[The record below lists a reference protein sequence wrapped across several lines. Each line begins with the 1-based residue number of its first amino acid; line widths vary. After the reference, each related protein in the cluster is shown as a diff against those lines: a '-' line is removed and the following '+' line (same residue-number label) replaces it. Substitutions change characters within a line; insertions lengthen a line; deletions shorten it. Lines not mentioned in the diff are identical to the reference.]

1 MAESGFLSVFFEESF
16 FCIGFPVFNCG
27 SDLFNGLFTSF
38 EFITGCILSM
48 SSLLRL
54 LVFFAF
60 LDACSNFCS
69 FSIC

>member
-1 MAESGFLSVFFEESF
+1 
-16 FCIGFPVFNCG
+16 
-27 SDLFNGLFTSF
+27 LFTSF